1 MKTIWIIKNLL
12 KKTLTDQKLVILAN
26 MKTEY

>member
-12 KKTLTDQKLVILAN
+12 KKTLADQKLVILAN